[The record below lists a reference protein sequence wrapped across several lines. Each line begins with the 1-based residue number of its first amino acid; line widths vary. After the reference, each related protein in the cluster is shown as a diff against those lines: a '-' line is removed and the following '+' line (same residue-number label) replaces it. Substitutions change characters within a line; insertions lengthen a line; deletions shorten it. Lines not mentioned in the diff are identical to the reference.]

1 VLRGVFLEGSGKYPK
16 GRLSLEGGISRDNH
30 LVIERRITKTDLRS
44 VGCLGLSSY
53 T

>member
-1 VLRGVFLEGSGKYPK
+1 M
-16 GRLSLEGGISRDNH
+16 SRDNH
-30 LVIERRITKTDLRS
+30 LVIEGRITKTDLRS